1 MPAAHAAREANVDRY
16 AGQRAPGGGGHAAAG
31 AHARRCVGAALALGL
46 LMHVAPVARAA
57 DPVDIEPVA
66 PAGAEGAVHAAPE
79 SPDPVGAGMREAA
92 ATRLADSRGILFRV
106 LPPRASEAEVAVPP
120 LPEAAP
126 DGVAPVGDGAG
137 HGAGGEGAEAA
148 YLAGV
153 VDRVPDPVQNLV
165 FGTIHFG
172 SREEQGM
179 AWVDLSGLLE
189 GSRSL
194 IVEAE
199 AAQAWTAELDGFR
212 LLPPGVRLS
221 QLISRTE
228 FEMALSLMP
237 DFSREQIE
245 RLKPWAVLAVLEA
258 RGERPGGDGL
268 DGGIV
273 AAAQARGLPLLTLE
287 TLEDQLRALDCV
299 HYAEQARV
307 LEERLKAPW
316 LLREMSDRALR
327 HYHDRNLPGW
337 LADVDRMIGLGPE
350 GQAIERRARDCL
362 IEQRNARWM
371 PALVAR
377 LREGGHFVA
386 VGALHLVGEH
396 GLLAELA
403 RAGFTVEIEPL

>member
-16 AGQRAPGGGGHAAAG
+16 AGQQALGGGSRAAAG
-31 AHARRCVGAALALGL
+31 AGARRSVGAALALGVL
-46 LMHVAPVARAA
+46 VLVARVASAA
-57 DPVDIEPVA
+57 DPIGIEAGDRA
-66 PAGAEGAVHAAPE
+66 PAEHAMPVAPE
-79 SPDPVGAGMREAA
+79 SPVSAVRDMQDAA
-92 ATRLADSRGILFRV
+92 AARLADSRGILFRV
-106 LPPRASEAEVAVPP
+106 VPPRTPGPGIAVAP

-126 DGVAPVGDGAG
+126 GGVAHVDAG
-137 HGAGGEGAEAA
+137 VDGEGAEAT
-148 YLAGV
+148 YLADV

-172 SREEQGM
+172 SRDEQGM
-179 AWVDLSGLLE
+179 AWVDLSGLLD

-299 HYAEQARV
+299 HYTEQARV

-350 GQAIERRARDCL
+350 GQAIERRARECL